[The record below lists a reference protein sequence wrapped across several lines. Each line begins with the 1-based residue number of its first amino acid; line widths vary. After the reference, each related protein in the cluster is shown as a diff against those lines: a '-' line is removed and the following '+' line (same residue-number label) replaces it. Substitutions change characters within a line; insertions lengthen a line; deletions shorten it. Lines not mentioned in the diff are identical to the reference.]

1 MISNRQAKE
10 REQRKE
16 QILSSA
22 LSVFKKHGIEKATM
36 DEIAKEADFGK
47 ATLYYYFS
55 SKEEIFA
62 EQLVRGW
69 RMIWESIEPIV
80 HQTNQ
85 PKNTFID
92 SLNTIGALVRK
103 DQVLFEFLFTAP
115 KALPY
120 AAGESNQDWKKY
132 QKKMYGVLQSLLEEA
147 IEKKEFPEIRSDM
160 LMRAIGGLFHGLF
173 FLGDNKK
180 IMSRETM
187 EEFITVFIGNYGKS

>member
-115 KALPY
+115 KALPD

-160 LMRAIGGLFHGLF
+160 LLRAIGGLFHGLF

>member
-115 KALPY
+115 KALPD
-120 AAGESNQDWKKY
+120 AAGESNQDWKNIKKRCMAFYKVFLRKLLKKKNFLKY
-132 QKKMYGVLQSLLEEA
+132 DRICS
-147 IEKKEFPEIRSDM
+147 
-160 LMRAIGGLFHGLF
+160 
-173 FLGDNKK
+173 
-180 IMSRETM
+180 
-187 EEFITVFIGNYGKS
+187 

>member
-115 KALPY
+115 KALPD
-120 AAGESNQDWKKY
+120 AAGESNQHWKKY

>member
-47 ATLYYYFS
+47 ATLYNYFS

-115 KALPY
+115 KALPD

>member
-115 KALPY
+115 KALPG
-120 AAGESNQDWKKY
+120 AAGERNQDWKKY

>member
-115 KALPY
+115 KALPD
-120 AAGESNQDWKKY
+120 ATGESNQDWKKY

>member
-80 HQTNQ
+80 HKTNQ

-115 KALPY
+115 KALPD

>member
-115 KALPY
+115 KALPD

-187 EEFITVFIGNYGKS
+187 EEFITVFIGNYG